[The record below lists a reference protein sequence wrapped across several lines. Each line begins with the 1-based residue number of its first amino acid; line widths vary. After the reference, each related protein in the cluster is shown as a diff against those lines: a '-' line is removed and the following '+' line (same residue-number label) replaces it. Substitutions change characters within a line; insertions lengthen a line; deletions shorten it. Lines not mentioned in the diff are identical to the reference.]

1 MTGCCVAVVSRWVV
15 TQQVIRLPVDEEAGG
30 RNVCTPWATIL
41 RRGCGVWWDR
51 QSLASFQEMGC
62 SERQSVPTRWW
73 WWLVGTI
80 KRSNARHDNEG
91 TVGETRV
98 RHQLQAQVG
107 TKLSNEGK
115 FWEVLVQM
123 LEVEGICS
131 G

>member
-1 MTGCCVAVVSRWVV
+1 MYPLGDDSATRVWRVVGQAKKVWQVSSR
-15 TQQVIRLPVDEEAGG
+15 G
-30 RNVCTPWATIL
+30 
-41 RRGCGVWWDR
+41 
-51 QSLASFQEMGC
+51 

-123 LEVEGICS
+123 LEAEGIC
-131 G
+131 GG